1 MRIQTLTLIL
11 LVTLITGCSKEP
23 LLDVNDIRG
32 REIEYTG
39 EVVEY
44 RNLITQ
50 PSTSVIQGKRRK
62 QRRERIKQRRR
73 SKRGITLFGD
83 GKV

>member
-23 LLDVNDIRG
+23 LLDVNDMRG
-32 REIEYTG
+32 GGIEYMG
-39 EVVEY
+39 EVVEH

-50 PSTSVIQGKRRK
+50 PSTSISPSKRRK

-73 SKRGITLFGD
+73 SKRGITLFNID
-83 GKV
+83 KV